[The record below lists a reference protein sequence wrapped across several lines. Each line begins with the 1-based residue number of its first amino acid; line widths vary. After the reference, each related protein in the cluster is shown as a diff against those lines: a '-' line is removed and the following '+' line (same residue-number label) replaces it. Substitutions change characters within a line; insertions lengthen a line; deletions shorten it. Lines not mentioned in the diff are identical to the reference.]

1 MIIVGVSNAWNETIA
16 DVNKTLANMN
26 SAISDANGAAEKA
39 REEAQDAEDQA
50 AAAEEATAAA
60 NEAAAAANEEAEK
73 WRKATVSAVTL
84 EAGKEATAEV
94 SEKDGAKH
102 ITFGVPRGADGR
114 AGDKGD
120 TGKSGVKFT
129 RDGTTLYIVT
139 EV

>member
-1 MIIVGVSNAWNETIA
+1 MGVSNAWNETIA

-39 REEAQDAEDQA
+39 REEAEEAVEQA
-50 AAAEEATAAA
+50 NAAEEATAAA
-60 NEAAAAANEEAEK
+60 NEAAAAANAEAEK

-102 ITFGVPRGADGR
+102 ITFGIPRGADGR

-129 RDGTTLYIVT
+129 RDGTTLYITT
-139 EV
+139 EA

>member
-1 MIIVGVSNAWNETIA
+1 MGVSNAWNETIA

-26 SAISDANGAAEKA
+26 SAISGANGAAENA
-39 REEAQDAEDQA
+39 RNE
-50 AAAEEATAAA
+50 AEEAGEQADAAA
-60 NEAAAAANEEAEK
+60 QAASSANDAAATANAEAEK

-84 EAGKEATAEV
+84 EAGKDATAEV

-102 ITFGVPRGADGR
+102 ITFGIPRGADGR
-114 AGDKGD
+114 VGDKGD

>member
-60 NEAAAAANEEAEK
+60 NEAAAAANAEAEK